1 MNEIMPNKRR
11 ESKKAIIIA
20 GAQKVF
26 STKGFLNVTMQD
38 IIDAC
43 GISRGG
49 IYLYFRATDD
59 IFFET
64 ITQRSVRQFDDIR
77 EAVKN
82 EPSFDQLI
90 RVYLGEHKNRLI
102 SHINGA
108 PSLLRA
114 MYEYSF
120 THHAD
125 CDKRLKQKQ
134 TNATKATVRA
144 ILDLGVKQNKIT
156 CHDTKIIADNF
167 MLLIEGMSIVALTGT
182 LTAQQIDD
190 QFHMFMQQLS

>member
-1 MNEIMPNKRR
+1 
-11 ESKKAIIIA
+11 
-20 GAQKVF
+20 
-26 STKGFLNVTMQD
+26 
-38 IIDAC
+38 
-43 GISRGG
+43 
-49 IYLYFRATDD
+49 
-59 IFFET
+59 
-64 ITQRSVRQFDDIR
+64 
-77 EAVKN
+77 
-82 EPSFDQLI
+82 
-90 RVYLGEHKNRLI
+90 
-102 SHINGA
+102 
-108 PSLLRA
+108 

-144 ILDLGVKQNKIT
+144 ILDLGVKQNKVT

>member
-1 MNEIMPNKRR
+1 MNRSVSNKRS
-11 ESKKAIIIA
+11 ETKKAAILI

-26 STKGFLNVTMQD
+26 SEKGFLNVTMQD

-49 IYLYFRATDD
+49 IYLYFHTPDD

-77 EAVKN
+77 EAVIN
-82 EPSFDQLI
+82 EPLFDDLLSA
-90 RVYLGEHKNRLI
+90 YLSEHKTRLI
-102 SHINGA
+102 NHIQGA

-120 THHAD
+120 THHDARD
-125 CDKRLKQKQ
+125 TSLKQKQ
-134 TNATKATVRA
+134 MNATKATVRS
-144 ILDLGVKQNKIT
+144 ILDLGVKQHKIT
-156 CHDTKIIADNF
+156 NHNTKTLADSF
-167 MLLIEGMSIVALTGT
+167 MLLIEGMSIMALTGT
-182 LTAQQIDD
+182 LKEQQIDD
-190 QFHMFMQQLS
+190 QFQMFMHQLT